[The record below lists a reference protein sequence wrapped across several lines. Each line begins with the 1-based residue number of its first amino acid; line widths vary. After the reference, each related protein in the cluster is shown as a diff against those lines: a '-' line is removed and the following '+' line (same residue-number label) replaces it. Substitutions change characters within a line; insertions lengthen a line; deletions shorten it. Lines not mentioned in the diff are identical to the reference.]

1 MAKRR
6 MRFITWAKKDPN
18 DDTKIF
24 YTFRTKEADKS
35 SKTLYFTS
43 EDEVSFS
50 MMERIRAAWVE
61 KIEKV
66 NNAWNVI
73 IYED

>member
-1 MAKRR
+1 MKRR
-6 MRFITWAKKDPN
+6 MRFITWASKDPD

-24 YTFRTKEADKS
+24 YTFRAKE
-35 SKTLYFTS
+35 KTLYFTS
-43 EDEVSFS
+43 EDTVSFS